1 MKNFYKFIVS
11 KDYIDHNGHLTEWGY
26 YACATKAIWNLNEDH
41 GLLEVYKSYGFGP
54 IMFLIVLMKRLIII
68 LCLSLVSLSVGCSDD
83 YQKGAEAYNNV
94 DYANALKEWKTL
106 AEGGDTDS
114 NMI

>member
-1 MKNFYKFIVS
+1 
-11 KDYIDHNGHLTEWGY
+11 
-26 YACATKAIWNLNEDH
+26 
-41 GLLEVYKSYGFGP
+41 
-54 IMFLIVLMKRLIII
+54 MKRLIII
-68 LCLSLVSLSVGCSDD
+68 LCLSLVSLSVGCSDN

-94 DYANALKEWKTL
+94 DYATALKEWKTL

>member
-1 MKNFYKFIVS
+1 
-11 KDYIDHNGHLTEWGY
+11 
-26 YACATKAIWNLNEDH
+26 
-41 GLLEVYKSYGFGP
+41 
-54 IMFLIVLMKRLIII
+54 MKRLIII
-68 LCLSLVSLSVGCSDD
+68 LCLSLVSLSVSCSDN